1 MKTFSIILTAAI
13 TAILFAAG
21 CVNEEPAYKNEPGT
35 TPAPEDGTGYLSM
48 AGMTMRVIYDDQ
60 TDTQPDDTSSET
72 VKPQTRAEEA
82 QPDVDEFIVEIF
94 DAEGTSV
101 YKDTYANLRTETA
114 ATDGKIEL
122 PTGSYKLEV
131 RSEEPSSQLADW
143 DHPVYFAAR
152 DFAIEKNEDTVL
164 EEIVCTLSN
173 IKVTLTCSKDLADQF
188 TAETISTVSL
198 GETSMVFVKGETRAA
213 YFTSLAELNTL
224 KFNLTGAFAE
234 TPETPLQFNKEI
246 PNVKAG
252 QWRKITLVITYADK
266 GGIKFDIDVKN
277 FIMDEEI
284 RIDGTANVWEPVF
297 EEGPD
302 PLAPAIEWPG
312 HDLTEPFRIT
322 SSMFDADGKCT
333 EPFALNLTA
342 PNGIESLVLTFSS
355 TNSAFM
361 DALTEIQIPHS
372 LDLCATTQGP
382 AYAILS
388 GFGLPLGDKLRG
400 ATSKQFDIAGQIPM
414 LYADPGFEGTHT
426 FACTLI
432 DAKGLSTSAEL
443 RLVVSKSSADAPSIT
458 GVGFNIKEVQTPSAS
473 DTVIDIIAEA
483 GIRSIDVTI
492 DSDQLTG
499 AALGEL
505 GIPSQFNLC
514 DIEGFTDETGAF
526 HEAADVAAAISELGF
541 PVNDEVKNQTAV
553 RLTISGEFISL
564 LPIVAPGK
572 NNFELTVTDNAGQ
585 PKTEILQFFAE

>member
-114 ATDGKIEL
+114 ATDGKMEL

-131 RSEEPSSQLADW
+131 RSEEPSSKLADW

-426 FACTLI
+426 FACTLT

-443 RLVVSKSSADAPSIT
+443 RLVVSKSSADAPSIKW
-458 GVGFNIKEVQTPSAS
+458 VGYEIDEQQPLTHDMK
-473 DTVIDIIAEA
+473 IDIDIQVPA
-483 GIRSIDVTI
+483 GIKKFEVTI
-492 DSDQLTG
+492 ISEILDPLLEEMKIPAQFDLCN
-499 AALGEL
+499 LG
-505 GIPSQFNLC
+505 S
-514 DIEGFTDETGAF
+514 ET
-526 HEAADVAAAISELGF
+526 EPLIKELGF
-541 PVNDEVKNQTAV
+541 PTNEEVRNKTSFDPLFSITDFV
-553 RLTISGEFISL
+553 EMIFLVFDSSGKESGTFDFRLSI
-564 LPIVAPGK
+564 
-572 NNFELTVTDNAGQ
+572 TDNKDQ
-585 PKTEILQFFAE
+585 LTTKTIQLKAVKEKE

>member
-114 ATDGKIEL
+114 ATDGKMEL

-131 RSEEPSSQLADW
+131 RSEKPSSELAEW

-164 EEIVCTLSN
+164 EEIVCTLNN

-188 TAETISTVSL
+188 TAETISTISL
-198 GETSMVFVKGETRAA
+198 GETPMVFVKGETRAA

-224 KFNLTGAFAE
+224 KFNLTGAFAD

-426 FACTLI
+426 FACTLT

-443 RLVVSKSSADAPSIT
+443 RLVVSKSSADAPSIKW
-458 GVGFNIKEVQTPSAS
+458 VGYEIDEQQPLTHDMK
-473 DTVIDIIAEA
+473 IDIDIQVPA
-483 GIRSIDVTI
+483 GIKKFEVTI
-492 DSDQLTG
+492 ISEILDPLLEEMKIPAQFDLCN
-499 AALGEL
+499 LG
-505 GIPSQFNLC
+505 S
-514 DIEGFTDETGAF
+514 ET
-526 HEAADVAAAISELGF
+526 EPLIKELGF
-541 PVNDEVKNQTAV
+541 PTNEEVRNKTSFDPLFSITDFV
-553 RLTISGEFISL
+553 EMIFIVFDSSGKESGTFDFRLSI
-564 LPIVAPGK
+564 
-572 NNFELTVTDNAGQ
+572 TDNKDQ
-585 PKTEILQFFAE
+585 LTTKTIQLKAVKEKE

>member
-94 DAEGTSV
+94 DAEGTTV
-101 YKDTYANLRTETA
+101 YKDTYANLQTKTA
-114 ATDGKIEL
+114 DTDGKMEL

-131 RSEEPSSQLADW
+131 RSEEPSSKLAEW

-188 TAETISTVSL
+188 TAETISTISL

-284 RIDGTANVWEPVF
+284 RIDGTANVWEPIF

-426 FACTLI
+426 FACTLT

-443 RLVVSKSSADAPSIT
+443 RLVVSKSSADAPSIKW
-458 GVGFNIKEVQTPSAS
+458 VGYEIDEQQPLTHDMK
-473 DTVIDIIAEA
+473 IDIDIQVPA
-483 GIRSIDVTI
+483 GIKKFEVTI
-492 DSDQLTG
+492 ISEILDPLLEEMKIPAQFDLCN
-499 AALGEL
+499 LG
-505 GIPSQFNLC
+505 S
-514 DIEGFTDETGAF
+514 ET
-526 HEAADVAAAISELGF
+526 EPLIKELGF
-541 PVNDEVKNQTAV
+541 PTNEEVRNKTSFDPLFSITDFV
-553 RLTISGEFISL
+553 EMIFLVFDSSGKESGTFDFRLSI
-564 LPIVAPGK
+564 
-572 NNFELTVTDNAGQ
+572 TDNKDQ
-585 PKTEILQFFAE
+585 LTTKTIQLKAVKEKE

>member
-94 DAEGTSV
+94 DAEGTTV
-101 YKDTYANLRTETA
+101 YKDTYANLQTKTA
-114 ATDGKIEL
+114 ATDGKMEL

-131 RSEEPSSQLADW
+131 RSEKPSSELAEW

-188 TAETISTVSL
+188 TAETISTISL
-198 GETSMVFVKGETRAA
+198 GETPMVFVKGETRAA

-224 KFNLTGAFAE
+224 KFNLTGAFAD

-312 HDLTEPFRIT
+312 HDLTQRHEIFGGETIDIDIT
-322 SSMFDADGKCT
+322 A
-333 EPFALNLTA
+333 EA
-342 PNGIESLVLTFSS
+342 GIQSLVVEIISEKLTPEELLSVG
-355 TNSAFM
+355 
-361 DALTEIQIPHS
+361 IPAVF
-372 LDLCATTQGP
+372 DLCNVP
-382 AYAILS
+382 AAGSNSPEEVAAILS
-388 GFGLPLGDKLRG
+388 GFG
-400 ATSKQFDIAGQIPM
+400 
-414 LYADPGFEGTHT
+414 
-426 FACTLI
+426 
-432 DAKGLSTSAEL
+432 
-443 RLVVSKSSADAPSIT
+443 
-458 GVGFNIKEVQTPSAS
+458 
-473 DTVIDIIAEA
+473 
-483 GIRSIDVTI
+483 
-492 DSDQLTG
+492 
-499 AALGEL
+499 
-505 GIPSQFNLC
+505 
-514 DIEGFTDETGAF
+514 
-526 HEAADVAAAISELGF
+526 F
-541 PVNDEVKNQTAV
+541 PVNEEVAGKTVLPTISITPFVALMQQVASDCNNDFK
-553 RLTISGEFISL
+553 LTI
-564 LPIVAPGK
+564 
-572 NNFELTVTDNAGQ
+572 TDKAGQ
-585 PKTEILQFFAE
+585 TTIETLQLYVHPLP

>member
-60 TDTQPDDTSSET
+60 TDTQPDDTSGET
-72 VKPQTRAEEA
+72 VKPQTRTEEA
-82 QPDVDEFIVEIF
+82 QPDVDGFIVEIF

-101 YKDTYANLRTETA
+101 YKNTYVNLRTETA
-114 ATDGKIEL
+114 ATDGKMEL

-131 RSEEPSSQLADW
+131 RSEEPSSKLAEW

-224 KFNLTGAFAE
+224 KFNLTGAFAD

-426 FACTLI
+426 FACTLT

-443 RLVVSKSSADAPSIT
+443 RLVVSKSSADAPSIKW
-458 GVGFNIKEVQTPSAS
+458 VGYEIDEQQPLTHDMK
-473 DTVIDIIAEA
+473 IDIDIQVPA
-483 GIRSIDVTI
+483 GIKKFEVTI
-492 DSDQLTG
+492 ISEILDPLLEEMKIPAQFDLCN
-499 AALGEL
+499 LG
-505 GIPSQFNLC
+505 S
-514 DIEGFTDETGAF
+514 ET
-526 HEAADVAAAISELGF
+526 EPLIKELGF
-541 PVNDEVKNQTAV
+541 PTNEEVRNKTSFDPLFSITDFV
-553 RLTISGEFISL
+553 EMIFLVFDSSGKESGTFDFRLSI
-564 LPIVAPGK
+564 
-572 NNFELTVTDNAGQ
+572 TDNKDQ
-585 PKTEILQFFAE
+585 LTTKTIQLKAVKEKE

>member
-82 QPDVDEFIVEIF
+82 QPDVDAFIVEIF
-94 DAEGTSV
+94 DAEGTTV

-114 ATDGKIEL
+114 ATDGKMEL

-131 RSEEPSSQLADW
+131 RSEEPSSKLAEW

-224 KFNLTGAFAE
+224 KFNLTGAFAD

-246 PNVKAG
+246 PTVKAG

-426 FACTLI
+426 FACTLT

-443 RLVVSKSSADAPSIT
+443 RLVVSKSSADAPSIKW
-458 GVGFNIKEVQTPSAS
+458 VGYEIDEQQPLTHDMK
-473 DTVIDIIAEA
+473 IDIDIQVPA
-483 GIRSIDVTI
+483 GIKKFEVTI
-492 DSDQLTG
+492 ISEILDPLLEEMKIPAQFDLCN
-499 AALGEL
+499 LG
-505 GIPSQFNLC
+505 S
-514 DIEGFTDETGAF
+514 ET
-526 HEAADVAAAISELGF
+526 EPLIKELGF
-541 PVNDEVKNQTAV
+541 PTNEEVRNKTSFDPLFSITDFV
-553 RLTISGEFISL
+553 EMIFLVFDSSGKESGTFDFRLSI
-564 LPIVAPGK
+564 
-572 NNFELTVTDNAGQ
+572 TDNKDQ
-585 PKTEILQFFAE
+585 LTTKTIQLKAVKEKE

>member
-94 DAEGTSV
+94 DAEGTTV
-101 YKDTYANLRTETA
+101 YKDTYANLQTKTA
-114 ATDGKIEL
+114 DTDGKMEL

-131 RSEEPSSQLADW
+131 RSEEPSSKLADW

-284 RIDGTANVWEPVF
+284 RIDGTANVWEPIF

-426 FACTLI
+426 FACTLT

-443 RLVVSKSSADAPSIT
+443 RLVVSKSSADAPSIKW
-458 GVGFNIKEVQTPSAS
+458 VGYEIDEQQPLTHDMK
-473 DTVIDIIAEA
+473 IDIDIQVPA
-483 GIRSIDVTI
+483 GIKKFEVTI
-492 DSDQLTG
+492 ISEILEPLLEEMKIPAQFDLCN
-499 AALGEL
+499 LG
-505 GIPSQFNLC
+505 S
-514 DIEGFTDETGAF
+514 ET
-526 HEAADVAAAISELGF
+526 EPLIKELGF
-541 PVNDEVKNQTAV
+541 PTNEEVRNKTSFDPLFSITDFV
-553 RLTISGEFISL
+553 EMIFLVFDSSGKESGTFDFRLSI
-564 LPIVAPGK
+564 
-572 NNFELTVTDNAGQ
+572 TDNKDQ
-585 PKTEILQFFAE
+585 LTTKTIQLKAVKEKE

>member
-60 TDTQPDDTSSET
+60 TDTQPDDTSGET
-72 VKPQTRAEEA
+72 VKPQTRTEEA
-82 QPDVDEFIVEIF
+82 QPDVDGFIVEIF

-101 YKDTYANLRTETA
+101 YKNTYVNLRTETA
-114 ATDGKIEL
+114 ATDGKMEL

-131 RSEEPSSQLADW
+131 RSEEPSSKLAEW
-143 DHPVYFAAR
+143 NHPVYFAAR

-164 EEIVCTLSN
+164 EEIVCTLNN

-188 TAETISTVSL
+188 TAETISTISL
-198 GETSMVFVKGETRAA
+198 GETPMVFVKGETRAA

-224 KFNLTGAFAE
+224 KFNLTGAFAD

-426 FACTLI
+426 FACTLT

-443 RLVVSKSSADAPSIT
+443 RLVVSKSSADAPSIKW
-458 GVGFNIKEVQTPSAS
+458 VGYEIDEQQPLTHDMK
-473 DTVIDIIAEA
+473 IDIDIQVPA
-483 GIRSIDVTI
+483 GIKKFEVTI
-492 DSDQLTG
+492 ISEILDPLLEEMKIPAQFDLCN
-499 AALGEL
+499 LG
-505 GIPSQFNLC
+505 S
-514 DIEGFTDETGAF
+514 ET
-526 HEAADVAAAISELGF
+526 EPLIKELGF
-541 PVNDEVKNQTAV
+541 PTNEEVRNKTSFDPLFSITDFV
-553 RLTISGEFISL
+553 EMIFFVFDSSGKESGTFDFRLSI
-564 LPIVAPGK
+564 
-572 NNFELTVTDNAGQ
+572 TDNKDQ
-585 PKTEILQFFAE
+585 LTTKTIQLKAVKEKE

>member
-60 TDTQPDDTSSET
+60 TDTQPDDTSGET
-72 VKPQTRAEEA
+72 VKPQTRTEEA
-82 QPDVDEFIVEIF
+82 QPDVDGFIVEIF

-101 YKDTYANLRTETA
+101 YKNTYVNLRTETA
-114 ATDGKIEL
+114 ATDGKMEL

-131 RSEEPSSQLADW
+131 RSEEPSSKLAEW
-143 DHPVYFAAR
+143 NHPVYFAAR

-164 EEIVCTLSN
+164 EEIVCTLNN

-188 TAETISTVSL
+188 TAETISTISL
-198 GETSMVFVKGETRAA
+198 GETPMVFVKGETRAA

-224 KFNLTGAFAE
+224 KFNLTGAFAD

-372 LDLCATTQGP
+372 LDLCATTQCP

-426 FACTLI
+426 FACTLT

-443 RLVVSKSSADAPSIT
+443 RLVVSKSSADAPSIKW
-458 GVGFNIKEVQTPSAS
+458 VGYEIDEQQPLTHDMK
-473 DTVIDIIAEA
+473 IDIDIQVPA
-483 GIRSIDVTI
+483 GIKKFEVTI
-492 DSDQLTG
+492 ISEILDPLLEEMKIPAQFDLCN
-499 AALGEL
+499 LG
-505 GIPSQFNLC
+505 S
-514 DIEGFTDETGAF
+514 ET
-526 HEAADVAAAISELGF
+526 EPLIKELGF
-541 PVNDEVKNQTAV
+541 PTNEEVRNKTSFDPLFSITDFV
-553 RLTISGEFISL
+553 EMIFLVFDSSGKESGTFDFRLSI
-564 LPIVAPGK
+564 
-572 NNFELTVTDNAGQ
+572 TDNKDQ
-585 PKTEILQFFAE
+585 LTTKTIQLKAVKEKE

>member
-94 DAEGTSV
+94 DAEGTTV
-101 YKDTYANLRTETA
+101 YKDTYANLQTETA
-114 ATDGKIEL
+114 ATDGKMEL

-131 RSEEPSSQLADW
+131 RSEEPSSKLADW

-284 RIDGTANVWEPVF
+284 TINGTANVWEPVF

-426 FACTLI
+426 FACTLT

-443 RLVVSKSSADAPSIT
+443 RLVVSKSSADAPSIKW
-458 GVGFNIKEVQTPSAS
+458 VGYEIDEQQPLTHDMK
-473 DTVIDIIAEA
+473 IDIDIQVPA
-483 GIRSIDVTI
+483 GIKKFEVTI
-492 DSDQLTG
+492 ISEILDPLLEEMKIPAQFDLCN
-499 AALGEL
+499 LG
-505 GIPSQFNLC
+505 S
-514 DIEGFTDETGAF
+514 ET
-526 HEAADVAAAISELGF
+526 EPLIKELGF
-541 PVNDEVKNQTAV
+541 PTNEEVRNKTSFDPLFSITDFV
-553 RLTISGEFISL
+553 EMIFLVFDSSGKESGTFDFRLSI
-564 LPIVAPGK
+564 
-572 NNFELTVTDNAGQ
+572 TDNKDQ
-585 PKTEILQFFAE
+585 LTTKTIQLKAVKEKE

>member
-60 TDTQPDDTSSET
+60 TDTQPDDTSGET
-72 VKPQTRAEEA
+72 VKPQTRTEEA
-82 QPDVDEFIVEIF
+82 QPDVDGFIVEIF

-101 YKDTYANLRTETA
+101 YKNTYVNLRTETA
-114 ATDGKIEL
+114 ATDGKMEL

-173 IKVTLTCSKDLADQF
+173 IKVTLTCSKDLADEF
-188 TAETISTVSL
+188 TAETISTISL
-198 GETSMVFVKGETRAA
+198 GETPMVFVKGETRAA

-224 KFNLTGAFAE
+224 KFNLTGAFAD

-426 FACTLI
+426 FACTLT

-443 RLVVSKSSADAPSIT
+443 RLVVSKSSADAPSIKW
-458 GVGFNIKEVQTPSAS
+458 VGYEIDEQQPLTHDMK
-473 DTVIDIIAEA
+473 IDIDIQVPA
-483 GIRSIDVTI
+483 GIKKFEVTI
-492 DSDQLTG
+492 ISEILDPLLEEMKIPAQFDLCN
-499 AALGEL
+499 LG
-505 GIPSQFNLC
+505 S
-514 DIEGFTDETGAF
+514 ET
-526 HEAADVAAAISELGF
+526 EPLIKELGF
-541 PVNDEVKNQTAV
+541 PTNEEVRNKTSFDPLFSITDFV
-553 RLTISGEFISL
+553 EMIFLVFDSSGKESGTFDFRLSI
-564 LPIVAPGK
+564 
-572 NNFELTVTDNAGQ
+572 TDNKDQ
-585 PKTEILQFFAE
+585 LTTKTIQLKAVKEKE